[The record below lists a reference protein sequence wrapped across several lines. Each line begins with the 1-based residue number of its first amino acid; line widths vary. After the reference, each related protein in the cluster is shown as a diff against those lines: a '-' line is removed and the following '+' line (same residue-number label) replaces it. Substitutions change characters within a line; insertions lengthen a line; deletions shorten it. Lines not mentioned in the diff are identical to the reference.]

1 VPVTSPT
8 VLASAGQEAIQQL
21 INALSLGSTYALLAL
36 GLAMVFSILGLVN
49 FAHGELVTVAAYTM
63 YLENKHGVPFA
74 IQVPSAIIAAGVAA
88 VLMERVAFRP
98 LRGASFL
105 TLLFSSFAISVIIQ
119 NIFLAAVSPRQKGV
133 RLPDVFNEAIHIGS
147 FTIGWLQVLTT
158 IACLGALGV
167 LTLFLRRSTQGL
179 GMLAASQ
186 DFQVTRLMGIPA
198 NRVIATAFA
207 ISGSLAGVAAIFIL
221 ARRGTVEPTMGF
233 VPVLKAFIAS
243 VIGGLG
249 SLSGAVVGGFVLAGI
264 EVALDASLPN
274 GVLPFRDAF
283 ALLIVV
289 AILYFRP
296 EGLLSRR
303 SEVR

>member
-1 VPVTSPT
+1 MI
-8 VLASAGQEAIQQL
+8 LATAGQEAIQQI

-49 FAHGELVTVAAYTM
+49 FAHGELVTIGAYTM
-63 YLENKHGVPFA
+63 YFEHQKGLPFA
-74 IQVPSAIIAAGVAA
+74 IQAPSAIAAAGIAA
-88 VLMERVAFRP
+88 VLMERLAFRP

-105 TLLFSSFAISVIIQ
+105 TLLFSSFAVSVIIQ
-119 NIFLAAVSPRQKGV
+119 NLLLALVSPRQKGV
-133 RLPDVFNEAIHIGS
+133 PLPNLFNEAIHFGAVYS
-147 FTIGWLQVLTT
+147 VGWLQVITT
-158 IACLGALGV
+158 ITCLAALGI

-207 ISGSLAGVAAIFIL
+207 ISGMLAGVAAIFIL

-249 SLSGAVVGGFVLAGI
+249 SLTGAALGGFVLAGI
-264 EVALDASLPN
+264 EVGLDATLPTKA
-274 GVLPFRDAF
+274 LPFRDAF

-289 AILYFRP
+289 VILYFKP
-296 EGLLSRR
+296 EGLLGRVA
-303 SEVR
+303 EEK

>member
-1 VPVTSPT
+1 MI
-8 VLASAGQEAIQQL
+8 LATAGQEAVQQL

-49 FAHGELVTVAAYTM
+49 FAHGELVTIAAYTM
-63 YLENKHGVPFA
+63 YFEHEKGVPFA
-74 IQVPSAIIAAGVAA
+74 IQAPSAILAAGIAAI
-88 VLMERVAFRP
+88 LMERLAFRP

-105 TLLFSSFAISVIIQ
+105 TLLFSSFAVSVIIQ
-119 NIFLAAVSPRQKGV
+119 NLFLALVSPRQKGV
-133 RLPDVFNEAIHIGS
+133 PLPSLFNEAIHFGAYS
-147 FTIGWLQVLTT
+147 VGWLQVITT
-158 IACLGALGV
+158 ITCFASLGV
-167 LTLFLRRSTQGL
+167 LTLFLRRSVQGL

-198 NRVIATAFA
+198 NRVIAAAFA
-207 ISGSLAGVAAIFIL
+207 ISGMLAGVAAIFIL

-249 SLSGAVVGGFVLAGI
+249 SLTGAALGGFVLAGI
-264 EVALDASLPN
+264 EVGLDATLPN
-274 GVLPFRDAF
+274 SALPFRDAF

-289 AILYFRP
+289 VILYFKP
-296 EGLLSRR
+296 EGLLGRVV
-303 SEVR
+303 EEK